1 MLDLNITLLFQLA
14 NFLIALIV
22 LNELL
27 IRPIRQIIRQRRE
40 LMDGMRGEAE
50 KFEDEAVQR
59 LEKYEAA
66 LVEARRDAARQCD
79 AGRAA
84 GAAEQQQLVSEAQK
98 KAQEILAQTRRELE
112 AEARDTLAAL
122 RGQVSALS
130 ARTAEKVLQL
140 TREIVEGERITCLM
154 ITHNLKNALELGSR
168 TFMMDSGRIVL
179 DIKGEERRGL
189 TVEDLLARFRSG
201 AGRDLDNDRILLSN
215 D

>member
-98 KAQEILAQTRRELE
+98 KAQEILAQTRRERE

-130 ARTAEKVLQL
+130 ARTAEKVLQ
-140 TREIVEGERITCLM
+140 G
-154 ITHNLKNALELGSR
+154 
-168 TFMMDSGRIVL
+168 
-179 DIKGEERRGL
+179 
-189 TVEDLLARFRSG
+189 
-201 AGRDLDNDRILLSN
+201 
-215 D
+215 